1 MVKDNVKK
9 GILSASDMLGRSM
22 RPDEELDPNGAIAQK
37 LKALYTQTEQEA
49 IPDRF
54 LDLLERLD
62 EAERA
67 ANSLGER

>member
-1 MVKDNVKK
+1 MTDGNKNP
-9 GILSASDMLGRSM
+9 GILTASDMLGRTGPG
-22 RPDEELDPNGAIAQK
+22 RDALDPNSAIAQK

-54 LDLLERLD
+54 LDLLEQLD

-67 ANSLGER
+67 ANASGKG

>member
-1 MVKDNVKK
+1 MVKDNAKK

-22 RPDEELDPNGAIAQK
+22 RPNEELDPNGAIAQK

>member
-1 MVKDNVKK
+1 MINDEKK
-9 GILSASDMLGRSM
+9 SGILSASDMLGGAVQ
-22 RPDEELDPNGAIAQK
+22 PNEELDPNGAIAQK
-37 LKALYTQTEQEA
+37 LKALYTQTEQQA

-54 LDLLERLD
+54 LDLLEQLD